1 VRAGRVAAPGS
12 TTYVVIAPGSVG
24 TAELS
29 PGAVTPPKIAALAV
43 ETAAINNLAVTTG
56 KLAAGAVTYAKAAVS
71 VSVEQTG
78 TGLPQNVA
86 HGLGAVPAA
95 VLIAVTD
102 DTAAILTGFAVVEG
116 IHDGTNVVV
125 TVTAGVKFK
134 ALAWA

>member
-1 VRAGRVAAPGS
+1 MRGGRVAAPGS

-56 KLAAGAVTYAKAAVS
+56 KLAAAAVTYAKAAVS

-78 TGLPQNVA
+78 TGAPQDVA
-86 HGLGAVPAA
+86 HGLAAVPAA
-95 VLIAVTD
+95 VLVAVTD
-102 DTAAILTGFAVVEG
+102 DTAAQATGFVIVEG
-116 IHDGTNVVV
+116 AHDGTNVKL

-134 ALAWA
+134 VLAWA